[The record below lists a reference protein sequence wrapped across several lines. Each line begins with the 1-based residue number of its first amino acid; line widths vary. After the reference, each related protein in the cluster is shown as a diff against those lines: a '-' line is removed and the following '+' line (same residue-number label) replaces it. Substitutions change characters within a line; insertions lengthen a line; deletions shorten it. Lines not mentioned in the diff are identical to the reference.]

1 MTSRRRK
8 LRRQWIISVDRRR
21 CRGQRPEH
29 TDARCLRLGLCSI
42 FFRGKRRC
50 VRCMGFVRCWT
61 SCTTASFGLVV
72 RCALAANWIVLLLV
86 LRLNG
91 IAHD

>member
-42 FFRGKRRC
+42 FFRGKKEMC
-50 VRCMGFVRCWT
+50 
-61 SCTTASFGLVV
+61 
-72 RCALAANWIVLLLV
+72 
-86 LRLNG
+86 
-91 IAHD
+91 